1 MSAQPSGQSAPDL
14 VHIEIDGKALQAP
27 KGAMI
32 IQVAD
37 QAGIRIPRFCYHEKL
52 AIAANCRMCLVDVE
66 KTPKPLPACAT
77 PVMEGMKVYTRSKRA
92 LDAQRNVM
100 EFLLINHP
108 LDCPICDQG
117 GECELQDVAM
127 GYGRSVSRFTERKRV
142 VPDEDLGPLVATEMT
157 RCIHCTRCVRF
168 MDDIAGTNEL
178 GGMFRGEHLEIGTW
192 IGRSLRSEL
201 SGNIIDLCPVG
212 ALTNKVFRFRARPWE
227 LIAREGIGYHDS
239 IGSNLYLHLR
249 RGEVLRTVPRDN
261 EAINENWLSD
271 RDRFSHQ
278 ALGHSDRITRP
289 RVRRDGAWQEI
300 EWEEAL
306 QLAADGLRQAIAT
319 HGGDGLGVLATPMA
333 SAEELFLLQAM
344 TRGLGS
350 PHIDHRLQQLD
361 FSDDPARPLAPGL
374 GAPLAEY
381 PATRAILLVGA
392 DPRHDAPILGH
403 RIRRA
408 WRNGATIHAVN
419 PLGFEHHFQLAH
431 ELIGDPAAQLADLA
445 AIARAIA
452 AQRAIALPEEFAA
465 IEPTA
470 EAAATAIARSLLES
484 EPSRVLFGDHAARH
498 PAASLLRR
506 LAVWIAEHS
515 GSVFDELPAGANGAA
530 AWRVGC
536 VPHRGPAGQ
545 QTAHGLNARAML
557 SSPRPA
563 YVLFGADVPADFAD
577 GAAVEQAL
585 AQAGFV
591 LAVSAFSTPSLEQH
605 ASLILPLALPP
616 ESEGSWVNAEGIVQ
630 TLAAAAKPPG
640 AARAGW
646 RILRM
651 LGHALGLAGF
661 DFIDFT
667 ALANQVR
674 PLLSGGAIDHP
685 APPARAPALVAPGAG
700 FIVQRHVPIYAVDA
714 VVRRAAALQA
724 TVLAKQSMLALHPE
738 DALAL
743 GVGSSGKVIV
753 GGREYDCAASVAV
766 PRGVCYVRSGC
777 AETAELPVTGQRIQ
791 LTGVSHG

>member
-1 MSAQPSGQSAPDL
+1 MPKL
-14 VHIEIDGKALQAP
+14 TIDGQQIEVPPGSTVLQACE
-27 KGAMI
+27 A
-32 IQVAD
+32 
-37 QAGIRIPRFCYHEKL
+37 AGREIPVFCYHPRL
-52 AIAANCRMCLVDVE
+52 NIAGNCRMCLVELE
-66 KTPKPLPACAT
+66 KSPKPIASCAMPAADGMVIHTNT
-77 PVMEGMKVYTRSKRA
+77 PVVHKARRGVLE
-92 LDAQRNVM
+92 L
-100 EFLLINHP
+100 LLINHP

-306 QLAADGLRQAIAT
+306 QLAADGLRKAIAT

-381 PATRAILLVGA
+381 PAARAILLVGA

-506 LAVWIAEHS
+506 LAVWIAEYS
-515 GSVFDELPAGANGAA
+515 SSVFDELPAGANGAA

-591 LAVSAFSTPSLEQH
+591 LAVSAFSTSSLAQH

-674 PLLSGGAIDHP
+674 PLLSGGAIEHP

-724 TVLAKQSMLALHPE
+724 TVLAKPSMLALHPE

-777 AETAELPVTGQRIQ
+777 ADTAQLPVTGERIQ
-791 LTGVSHG
+791 LTGASHG